1 MFFGP
6 GACIGVDGASSLG
19 VALHG
24 ETCVHYWWQ
33 CPLYCLWDHTFPWRE
48 HTRDVLLQLHT
59 LKRKRIPTA
68 CTPGVSF
75 ILRQKGHWLYQLENE
90 TSALNAVP
98 GRVVSMSMFTLVC
111 KPCACSCVSFLLVA
125 EVIQEKVVKVR
136 KEEFLYNT
144 YQLMGVV
151 CFQSRE
157 LDLVPVSLPKAIKM
171 EAMESCSTPLWG
183 IKKNIERNMALKWKV
198 VSDFCLLE
206 MHLFLPGRPNV
217 NGHKETFT

>member
-1 MFFGP
+1 MLSLVTDLCS
-6 GACIGVDGASSLG
+6 GAINCS
-19 VALHG
+19 
-24 ETCVHYWWQ
+24 
-33 CPLYCLWDHTFPWRE
+33 
-48 HTRDVLLQLHT
+48 TRDALLQLHT

-68 CTPGVSF
+68 GTPVVSF

-98 GRVVSMSMFTLVC
+98 GRVVSTSMFTLVW
-111 KPCACSCVSFLLVA
+111 KLCACSFVSFLFVA
-125 EVIQEKVVKVR
+125 GVIQEKVVKVR
-136 KEEFLYNT
+136 KEFLYNT

-151 CFQSRE
+151 CFQSSE
-157 LDLVPVSLPKAIKM
+157 LDLVPVSLPKTINM

-183 IKKNIERNMALKWKV
+183 IKRNIERNMAMKWKV